1 MLLKTDE
8 NNFAGDIL
16 AQTWEENKKNVVLLQ
31 DIR

>member
-16 AQTWEENKKNVVLLQ
+16 GQTWEENEKNFVFLQ

>member
-1 MLLKTDE
+1 MLLKIDE

-16 AQTWEENKKNVVLLQ
+16 GQTWEENKKNFVFLQ